1 MLRILALPLMAMIAP
16 TFAASSAEPIV
27 PFVTEFHHWDHH
39 WYVWLPRDPLYEAV
53 EVMSLATS
61 GSATPLVWA
70 FFTERAPPK
79 RQHHYTNSHDMAAK
93 TGWTYAA
100 IDYATTGGA
109 EGPLGT
115 LVRFTDGQGKSVAI
129 NVDFAPG
136 ARLSHLGA
144 GLTDQTGHSADRLFL
159 LFYRESAARTEQSA
173 VTIDGIEVSE
183 PRANEP
189 PPPFRAAYSRNIFVG
204 AIPFAKSRVSF
215 GAAIAGELNFREQR
229 SADTAHRLYV
239 ATRARGDQIEL
250 LADAQGQ
257 IERYVDRRGSHT
269 LTVDFSPP
277 VAASDKATYRIGFDE
292 FHDLVAGN
300 VHITRQDGGLVLDWR
315 TEVPAWAR
323 NYPLRTQLRR
333 EADGSI
339 VLSVSKPV
347 P

>member
-1 MLRILALPLMAMIAP
+1 MAAARSPLRGRRGDE
-16 TFAASSAEPIV
+16 FGNFGGRAAIGLGV
-27 PFVTEFHHWDHH
+27 
-39 WYVWLPRDPLYEAV
+39 
-53 EVMSLATS
+53 
-61 GSATPLVWA
+61 
-70 FFTERAPPK
+70 FTERASPK
-79 RQHHYTNSHDMAAK
+79 RQHHYINCRDLAAS

-109 EGPLGT
+109 ETPLG
-115 LVRFTDGQGKSVAI
+115 LFVRFADGQGKPVTI

-136 ARLSHLGA
+136 AHLSHLGA

-159 LFYRESAARTEQSA
+159 LFHRESTARTEQSA

-204 AIPFAKSRVSF
+204 TIPFGESRVSF
-215 GAAIAGELNFREQR
+215 GAGIAGELNFREQQ
-229 SADTAHRLYV
+229 SADTARRLYV

-257 IERYVDRRGSHT
+257 IERYVDRRGPHT
-269 LTVDFSPP
+269 LTVDFLPP
-277 VAASDKATYRIGFDE
+277 VTAADEATYRIGFDE

-300 VHITRQDGGLVLDWR
+300 VHITRQDSGLVLDWR

-323 NYPLRTQLRR
+323 NYPLRAQLQRG
-333 EADGSI
+333 ADGSI
-339 VLSVSKPV
+339 VLSVSKPI